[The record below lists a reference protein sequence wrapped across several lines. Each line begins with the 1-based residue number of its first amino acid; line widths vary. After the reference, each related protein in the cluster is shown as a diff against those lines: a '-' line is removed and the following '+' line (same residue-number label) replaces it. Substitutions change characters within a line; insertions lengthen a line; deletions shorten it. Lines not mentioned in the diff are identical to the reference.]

1 MNQQLPTS
9 YSQESKN
16 EWVTGTSDPHRLSK
30 VYERVRESKDI
41 FGKYLSSRGR
51 QERRDNKEFANL
63 LKERE
68 RRSAEDRRKV
78 LERRRRD
85 EETRRR
91 ERLEK
96 ILEEKDKVR
105 EKKRVQEIE
114 RTGGWYQHDLEHKE
128 KRRQQKEISRRIA
141 ALPPGQRLREERQI
155 AKRLEE
161 ERIQKDKSRKERIA
175 KELNRLKREDDIKEG
190 KRLLENY
197 RCREGERL
205 GEESQ
210 LLRLDNAWERVF
222 DVRRV
227 DVRKWV
233 LGLTYRPDDYP
244 VVPFYNRVGTRPSVP
259 LPRQSSF
266 VPQLHQSAPP
276 PPPSQPP
283 QPPQHHQ
290 SHQNLPPPRRLAPS
304 RSYNSNSPPRTK
316 SECIPPPLPP
326 PRRTHCHHNHD
337 LREPRSINKTPAATR
352 QSRSEYKDNR
362 FVSRTSRIKTSGG
375 KRVKD
380 CMQAGAAVGR
390 VVRDVV
396 VMAAIIIGD

>member
-1 MNQQLPTS
+1 MSRQSSTNYDGRPVSMSQTVNQQLPTS
-9 YSQESKN
+9 YSQEPKN
-16 EWVTGTSDPHRLSK
+16 ESVTGTSDPHRLSN
-30 VYERVRESKDI
+30 VHGRVRESKDI

-96 ILEEKDKVR
+96 MLEEKDKAR
-105 EKKRVQEIE
+105 EKKRAQEIE

-141 ALPPGQRLREERQI
+141 ALPPKQRLREERRI

-161 ERIQKDKSRKERIA
+161 GRMKKDKSRKQKIA
-175 KELNRLKREDDIKEG
+175 QELYRLEREDDIKEG

-210 LLRLDNAWERVF
+210 LLRLDNAWER
-222 DVRRV
+222 
-227 DVRKWV
+227 
-233 LGLTYRPDDYP
+233 
-244 VVPFYNRVGTRPSVP
+244 
-259 LPRQSSF
+259 
-266 VPQLHQSAPP
+266 
-276 PPPSQPP
+276 
-283 QPPQHHQ
+283 
-290 SHQNLPPPRRLAPS
+290 
-304 RSYNSNSPPRTK
+304 
-316 SECIPPPLPP
+316 
-326 PRRTHCHHNHD
+326 
-337 LREPRSINKTPAATR
+337 
-352 QSRSEYKDNR
+352 
-362 FVSRTSRIKTSGG
+362 
-375 KRVKD
+375 
-380 CMQAGAAVGR
+380 
-390 VVRDVV
+390 
-396 VMAAIIIGD
+396 

>member
-1 MNQQLPTS
+1 MSRQNSANHNGKTVSMSQTMNQQLPTS

-210 LLRLDNAWERVF
+210 LLRLDNAWERGF

-337 LREPRSINKTPAATR
+337 LREPRSSRRSQSHHPDSKHALTKSNIAQHNEKT
-352 QSRSEYKDNR
+352 
-362 FVSRTSRIKTSGG
+362 KTYP
-375 KRVKD
+375 
-380 CMQAGAAVGR
+380 
-390 VVRDVV
+390 
-396 VMAAIIIGD
+396 